1 MKTYLIAQSTIPSPT
16 KLVGHCLTQGYKF
29 SRLETM
35 THGVKSFSFIIEVS
49 SKENKAFL
57 ETLKNLEIYDFILVS
72 QNGKAS
78 KGKKVLGQFKEV
90 SEANLNDANYLHEGK
105 TFSIV

>member
-1 MKTYLIAQSTIPSPT
+1 MKTYLIAQSSIPSPT

-29 SRLETM
+29 SRLETL
-35 THGVKSFSFIIEVS
+35 THGVKSFSFIVEIS
-49 SKENKAFL
+49 TKENKAFL
-57 ETLKNLEIYDFILVS
+57 ETLKTLEIYDFILVGE
-72 QNGKAS
+72 NGKAS
-78 KGKKVLGQFKEV
+78 KGKKILGRFKEV